1 MPNGVLRDLYKD
13 AQEVHLRLK
22 LRVDFRLLS
31 SYTFSCTRLVVL
43 VVHDGALVSAPEY
56 QNRLSKK
63 LMIHLTVQSRGA
75 LEGTLEGAPNGAL
88 SNLHKVA
95 QEDALEVA
103 LKGALEVALG

>member
-56 QNRLSKK
+56 QKRLSEK
-63 LMIHLTVQSRGA
+63 LNLRRDSMLHLNVRLMFYFRST
-75 LEGTLEGAPNGAL
+75 
-88 SNLHKVA
+88 
-95 QEDALEVA
+95 
-103 LKGALEVALG
+103 

>member
-63 LMIHLTVQSRGA
+63 LNLRGHSMLHLNVCLKFYFREH
-75 LEGTLEGAPNGAL
+75 LKMYKNVKEKMHL
-88 SNLHKVA
+88 SCT
-95 QEDALEVA
+95 
-103 LKGALEVALG
+103 